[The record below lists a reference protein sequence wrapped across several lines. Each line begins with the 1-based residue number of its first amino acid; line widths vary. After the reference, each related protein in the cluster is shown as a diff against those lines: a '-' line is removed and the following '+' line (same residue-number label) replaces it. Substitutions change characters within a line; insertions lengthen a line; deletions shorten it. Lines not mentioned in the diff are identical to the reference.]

1 MATNRGIVLADVKQT
16 GYALGYTPE
25 ELTGENY
32 IALAAVKQSG
42 GALHAASEESRC
54 DREIV

>member
-1 MATNRGIVLADVKQT
+1 MH
-16 GYALGYTPE
+16 LGYTPE
-25 ELTGENY
+25 ELNGENY
-32 IALAAVKQSG
+32 IVLAAVKQSG